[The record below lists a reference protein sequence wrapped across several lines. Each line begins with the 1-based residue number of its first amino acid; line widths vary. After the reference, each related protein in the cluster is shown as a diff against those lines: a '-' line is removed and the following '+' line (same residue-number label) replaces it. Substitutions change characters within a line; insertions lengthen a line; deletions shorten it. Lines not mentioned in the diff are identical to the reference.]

1 MIDWFFST
9 YCLIMQVKH
18 AVRQEDGLW
27 EVTAEVGREKKVHTA
42 LHRGLVIAD
51 QMNVRSGKIPPAASR
66 EAQSKNGVSI
76 RELQTF
82 PAAWYYCSI
91 RVL

>member
-1 MIDWFFST
+1 MIDWCLST
-9 YCLIMQVKH
+9 YRLFTQVKQ

-66 EAQSKNGVSI
+66 EAQSRNGVFI
-76 RELQTF
+76 RVFQTL
-82 PAAWYYCSI
+82 PAAWYYCLI
-91 RVL
+91 